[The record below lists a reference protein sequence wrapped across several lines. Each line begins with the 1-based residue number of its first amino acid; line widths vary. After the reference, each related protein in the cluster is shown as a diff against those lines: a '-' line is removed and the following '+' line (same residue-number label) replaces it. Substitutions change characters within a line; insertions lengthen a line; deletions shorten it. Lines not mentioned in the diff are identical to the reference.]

1 MPRLWNETI
10 GAHKRAVDEAI
21 LDAAAALVQAGGP
34 TSVTMSGVAEAAGIG
49 RATLYKYYPNA
60 EAVLAAWHE
69 HLVGKHL
76 AHLLEIRD
84 GPGDASIRL
93 QAVLEAFALS
103 AHAHGGSELA
113 ALLHQ
118 GPHVAHAYQGLTKL
132 VEDLLAEGATA
143 GQLRGDVPPAELALY
158 CLHALGAA
166 GQLPSE
172 EAVRALA
179 AVVLCGLRPL
189 R

>member
-69 HLVGKHL
+69 RLVGKHL

-84 GPGDASIRL
+84 RPGDARMRL
-93 QAVLEAFALS
+93 QTVLEAFALS
-103 AHAHGGSELA
+103 AHAHEGSEVA

-118 GPHVAHAYQGLTKL
+118 GPHVARAHHDLIRL
-132 VEDLLAEGATA
+132 VEDLLAEGAAT
-143 GQLRGDVPPAELALY
+143 GVLRGDVPPAELALY

-172 EAVRALA
+172 DAIRALV
-179 AVVLCGLRPL
+179 AVILCGLCPPR
-189 R
+189 